1 MFDIRIGDQHIKAP
15 YLILAL
21 VDAVM
26 LFLSVYIA
34 AYARYATELEPLE
47 AAAENVGS
55 LLPRALIH
63 SVVVV
68 VTLLSMGLYQTQRR
82 EHIVNKLSRLAVG
95 FIIAFI
101 AFGFIFYIFPE
112 IYMGRGV
119 FLIAS
124 SLSFLF
130 LIIFHFIFSHTVD
143 LEALKRNVLVLGAGK
158 QATWITTLRRKSDR
172 SGIKIIGY
180 MPVGDEEQKIDN
192 ELILDKESSLEEII
206 KEREID
212 EIVVALT
219 DRRGNLP
226 LDDLMDARLKGVKI
240 VELVTFLERQ
250 LGKIYTNLLNPSWII
265 FSEGFKQDSFR
276 YFTKRMF
283 DLFASAVLLVM
294 SSPIY
299 MMAVLIIW
307 LECKGKEPI
316 FYLQTRVG
324 LNGKNFSLLK
334 FRTMRSDAEQG
345 GKAVWASTDDPRVTK
360 IGKILRTYRVDELPQ
375 IYNVFRGDMSLVGPR
390 PERPE
395 FVDQLS
401 KEIPFYGER
410 HRVKPGLAGWAQM
423 KYPYGSSVKDAIEK
437 LNFDLYY
444 VKHHSL
450 IFDLVILLQTAE
462 VVLWGKGAR

>member
-21 VDAVM
+21 ADAVV
-26 LFLSVYIA
+26 LFFSVYIA
-34 AYARYATELEPLE
+34 AYARYFSEPNPLV
-47 AAAENVGS
+47 AAADNVGD
-55 LLPRALIH
+55 LLPRAVIH
-63 SVVVV
+63 SAAVVI
-68 VTLLSMGLYQTQRR
+68 TLLSMGLYQTQRR
-82 EHIVNKLSRLAVG
+82 EHIVNKLSRLSVG

-101 AFGFIFYIFPE
+101 AFGFIFYIFPD

-130 LIIFHFIFSHTVD
+130 LILFHFIFSHTVN
-143 LEALKRNVLVLGAGK
+143 LEALKRNVLIIGAGAH
-158 QATWITTLRRKSDR
+158 ATWITRLRRKSDR
-172 SGIKIIGY
+172 AGINIIGY
-180 MPVGDEEQKIDN
+180 LPVKNEELKVDEKLLVDDGVS
-192 ELILDKESSLEEII
+192 LDKII
-206 KEREID
+206 DKYEVD
-212 EIVVALT
+212 EIVVAQT
-219 DRRGNLP
+219 DRRGYLP
-226 LDDLMDARLKGVKI
+226 LDELMDARLKGIKI

-265 FSEGFKQDSFR
+265 FSEGFKQDTFR
-276 YFTKRMF
+276 YFTKRIF
-283 DLFASAVLLVM
+283 DLIASAVLLVM

-299 MMAVLIIW
+299 LLAVIIIW
-307 LECKGKEPI
+307 FECKGREPI

-324 LNGKNFSLLK
+324 LDGKNFSLLK
-334 FRTMRSDAEQG
+334 FRTMRSDAEQA
-345 GKAVWASTDDPRVTK
+345 GKAVWATQDDPRVTK

-395 FVDQLS
+395 FVEKLS

-423 KYPYGSSVKDAIEK
+423 KYPYGSSVQDAIEK